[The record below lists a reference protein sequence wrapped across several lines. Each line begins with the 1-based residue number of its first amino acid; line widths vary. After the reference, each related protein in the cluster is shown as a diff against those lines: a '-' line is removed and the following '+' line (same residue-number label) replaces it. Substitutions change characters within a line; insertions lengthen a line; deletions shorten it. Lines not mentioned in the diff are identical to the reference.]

1 VPESEVTTDRR
12 SLVSDVLDQLG
23 RTMEAEVAVGRLARI
38 LVPALADWCVITLVE
53 DDESRAG
60 RRRLRDI
67 GWWHVDPDRRE
78 LVRDYAAARIAA
90 LTDSSMLMH
99 AIDSGELVH
108 VPSGAVV
115 ALDQVLRPGRAREL
129 VAALA
134 PASLTVAPLT
144 ARGRTLGALTL
155 FNGPDRAALSPEE
168 LPGLAEIAS
177 SAALA
182 LDNARLYRRQR
193 DVAASFQRSLLTEP
207 VQPDDLE
214 IAVRYQPA
222 AEAARVG
229 GDWYDAFTQ
238 PNGAT
243 VLVIGD
249 VVGHDIEAA
258 ALMAQLRSMLR
269 AVAVVTDSG
278 PGEILRQ
285 VDAAAHTLRL
295 PVIATVVVARI
306 EQTEDEYRR
315 GVTRVRWSNAGH
327 PPPMVID
334 AAGEVLTLDGH
345 GLLLGV
351 DPTHRREDQELVVER
366 GTTLMMYTDGLIE
379 RRSRSLAVGL
389 AELRAALG
397 RHRHLEL
404 ADLCDALLTELP
416 GGPGEDDI
424 AMVGVRLHPQH

>member
-115 ALDQVLRPGRAREL
+115 ALDQVLRPGRARKV

-134 PASLTVAPLT
+134 PGSLTVAPLT

-155 FNGPDRAALSPEE
+155 FNGPGRAALSPEE

-229 GDWYDAFTQ
+229 GA
-238 PNGAT
+238 
-243 VLVIGD
+243 
-249 VVGHDIEAA
+249 
-258 ALMAQLRSMLR
+258 
-269 AVAVVTDSG
+269 
-278 PGEILRQ
+278 
-285 VDAAAHTLRL
+285 
-295 PVIATVVVARI
+295 
-306 EQTEDEYRR
+306 
-315 GVTRVRWSNAGH
+315 
-327 PPPMVID
+327 
-334 AAGEVLTLDGH
+334 
-345 GLLLGV
+345 
-351 DPTHRREDQELVVER
+351 
-366 GTTLMMYTDGLIE
+366 GTTPSP
-379 RRSRSLAVGL
+379 SRTAPP
-389 AELRAALG
+389 
-397 RHRHLEL
+397 
-404 ADLCDALLTELP
+404 CW
-416 GGPGEDDI
+416 
-424 AMVGVRLHPQH
+424 